1 MRNLGIE
8 LMVGTWYM
16 VGGEGE
22 KEGQLLTPDHRP
34 SE

>member
-16 VGGEGE
+16 VGEGE